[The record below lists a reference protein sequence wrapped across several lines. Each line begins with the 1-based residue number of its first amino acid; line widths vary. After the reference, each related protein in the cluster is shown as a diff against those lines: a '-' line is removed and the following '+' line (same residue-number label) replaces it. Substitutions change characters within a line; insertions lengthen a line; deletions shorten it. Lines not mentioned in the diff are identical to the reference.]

1 MALNLDDMKLAVEA
15 VSGGANTVLFDDQGY
30 PSIMVP
36 ITKLQN
42 SDIVSGGSAITHPA
56 FQVNSVE
63 KDVMYF
69 SKFQN
74 IVMNDRAY
82 SLPLR
87 EPKHTVNFDTS
98 LTYCRN
104 KGKGWSLTP
113 FSLWAAVAL
122 WTKKNGTM
130 PRGNNNYGQDHA
142 YAYEKGTPAARDG
155 DNRVTRCL
163 TGSGPKT
170 WYHDHTKNG
179 IADLNGNVWEW
190 NAGLRLNAGE
200 INIIPYAN
208 AMDPEVSLGANSTAW
223 KAISADGSLIEPGA
237 DGSLKYDFL
246 NNKLTLTSGTV
257 TDDGSTGR
265 GTGFKDLAL
274 ASGLTAPELIKAL
287 ILYPEESGDVYG
299 GDYRYATLGGE
310 LMAVCG
316 GSWYYTGLAG
326 VFDVYLV
333 DSRSGA
339 SDHIGFRAAYCP
351 L

>member
-1 MALNLDDMKLAVEA
+1 MALNLDDLKLAVEA
-15 VSGGANTVLFDDQGY
+15 ISGGENTVLFDNIGY

-74 IVMNDRAY
+74 IVMNDRGY

-87 EPKHTVNFDTS
+87 DPKVSINHDNA
-98 LTYCRN
+98 LAACRN

-130 PRGNNNYGQDHA
+130 PRGNNNYGKDHA
-142 YAYEKGTPAARDG
+142 YSFEKGTPAAYDSE
-155 DNRVTRCL
+155 NRVSRCL

-179 IADLNGNVWEW
+179 IADLNGNVYEW

-299 GDYRYATLGGE
+299 GDYRYAQLGGE
-310 LMAVCG
+310 RMAICG
-316 GSWYYTGLAG
+316 GYWTDTGGAG
-326 VFDVYLV
+326 VFCV
-333 DSRSGA
+333 DLYHARSYA
-339 SDHIGFRAAYCP
+339 YVSIGFRAAYCD

>member
-15 VSGGANTVLFDDQGY
+15 VSGGENTVLFDDHGY

-36 ITKLQN
+36 INKLMN
-42 SDIVSGGSAITHPA
+42 SDIVTGGSSIVHPG

-87 EPKHTVNFDTS
+87 DPKASINFDTS
-98 LTYCRN
+98 LAYCRN

-130 PRGNNNYGQDHA
+130 PHGNNNFGQDSA
-142 YAYEKGTPAARDG
+142 YSYEKGTPATRGSDTRP
-155 DNRVTRCL
+155 NRCL

-190 NAGLRLNAGE
+190 NAGLRLNDGE

-208 AMDPEVSLGANSTAW
+208 AMDSEVSLAAGSTAW
-223 KAISADGSLIEPGA
+223 KAIAADGSLVEPGTS
-237 DGSLKYDFL
+237 GSLKYDYL
-246 NNKLTLTSGTV
+246 NSKITLINGTV

-287 ILYPEESGDVYG
+287 ILYPEEAGDVYG
-299 GDYRYATLGGE
+299 GDNRYATLGGE
-310 LMAVCG
+310 RMAVCG
-316 GSWYYTGLAG
+316 GAWTSAGGAG
-326 VFDVYLV
+326 VFCVYLHNP
-333 DSRSGA
+333 RSYAYG
-339 SDHIGFRAAYCP
+339 DIGFRAAYCP

>member
-1 MALNLDDMKLAVEA
+1 MALNLDDLKLAVEA
-15 VSGGANTVLFDDQGY
+15 ISGGENTVLFDNVGF

-87 EPKHTVNFDTS
+87 DPKASINFDTS
-98 LTYCRN
+98 LSYCRN

-130 PRGNNNYGQDHA
+130 PHGNNNYGQDSA
-142 YAYEKGTPAARDG
+142 YSYEKGTPATRGSDTRP
-155 DNRVTRCL
+155 NRCL

-179 IADLNGNVWEW
+179 IADLNGNINEW
-190 NAGLRLNAGE
+190 CAGLRTNNGE

-208 AMDPEVSLGANSTAW
+208 AMDPEVSLGASSTAW
-223 KAISADGSLIEPGA
+223 KAITADGSLVDPGTTGA
-237 DGSLKYDFL
+237 LKYDWV
-246 NNKLTLTSGTV
+246 NNKVTLISGAI
-257 TDDGSTGR
+257 TDDGSAYR
-265 GTGFKDLAL
+265 SAQFKDIVLE
-274 ASGLTAPELIKAL
+274 SGLTAPEIIKAL
-287 ILYPEESGDVYG
+287 TLYPEESGDVYG
-299 GDYRYATLGGE
+299 GDYRYINVGGE
-310 LMAVCG
+310 RVACCG
-316 GSWYYTGLAG
+316 GAWGSGGNAG
-326 VFDVYLV
+326 VFCVNL
-333 DSRSGA
+333 SGERSYA
-339 SDHIGFRAAYCP
+339 DDNLGFRAAYCP

>member
-15 VSGGANTVLFDDQGY
+15 VSGGENTVLFDDQGY

-36 ITKLQN
+36 INKLMN
-42 SDIVSGGSAITHPA
+42 SDIIAGGSSIVHPG

-74 IVMNDRAY
+74 IVMNERAY

-87 EPKHTVNFDTS
+87 DPKASINFDTS

-122 WTKKNGTM
+122 WTRKNGTM
-130 PRGNNNYGQDHA
+130 PHGNNNYGQDSA
-142 YAYEKGTPAARDG
+142 YSYEKGTPATRGSDTRP
-155 DNRVTRCL
+155 NRCL

-190 NAGLRLNAGE
+190 NAGLRLNGGE

-208 AMDPEVSLGANSTAW
+208 AMDPEVSLAAASTAW
-223 KAISADGSLIEPGA
+223 KAIAEDGSLVEPGTA
-237 DGSLKYDFL
+237 GSLKYDNGSFAL
-246 NNKLTLTSGTV
+246 VKTLTAADPASKSGSYTSMGKE
-257 TDDGSTGR
+257 T
-265 GTGFKDLAL
+265 
-274 ASGLTAPELIKAL
+274 GLTVPELAKAL
-287 ILYPEESGDVYG
+287 IIYPDEPNGDYG
-299 GDYRYATLGGE
+299 GDYHWWNTDGE
-310 LMAVCG
+310 RMAICG
-316 GSWYYTGLAG
+316 GSWSNTGIAG
-326 VFDVYLV
+326 VFYVYLSDARSYAY
-333 DSRSGA
+333 DS
-339 SDHIGFRAAYCP
+339 IGFRAAYCP

>member
-1 MALNLDDMKLAVEA
+1 MALNLDDLKLAVEA
-15 VSGGANTVLFDDQGY
+15 VSGGENTVLFDDQGY

-36 ITKLQN
+36 IAKLMN
-42 SDIVSGGSAITHPA
+42 SDIVTGGSSVVHPG
-56 FQVNSVE
+56 FKVDTVE

-87 EPKHTVNFDTS
+87 DPKHTINFDSS
-98 LTYCRN
+98 LTVCRN

-155 DNRVTRCL
+155 SNRVTRCL

-179 IADLNGNVWEW
+179 IADLNGNVNEW
-190 NAGLRLNAGE
+190 CAGMRLVDGE

-208 AMDPEVSLGANSTAW
+208 AMDPDVSLAAGSTAW
-223 KAISADGSLIEPGA
+223 KAIATDGSLVEPGTA
-237 DGSLKYDFL
+237 GSLKYDYL
-246 NNKLTLTSGTV
+246 NSKITLINGTV

-274 ASGLTAPELIKAL
+274 DTGLTAPELIKAL
-287 ILYPEESGDVYG
+287 ILYPEEAGDVYG

-310 LMAVCG
+310 RMPICG
-316 GSWYYTGLAG
+316 GDWASTGNAG
-326 VFDVYLV
+326 VFCVSLSY
-333 DSRSGA
+333 SRSGA
-339 SDHIGFRAAYCP
+339 RDHIGFRAAYCP

>member
-1 MALNLDDMKLAVEA
+1 MALNLDDLKFAVEA
-15 VSGGANTVLFDDQGY
+15 VSGGENTVLFDDTGY

-36 ITKLQN
+36 IAKLYN
-42 SDIVSGGSAITHPA
+42 SDIIAGGSSIVHPA
-56 FQVNSVE
+56 FQVGSVE

-130 PRGNNNYGQDHA
+130 PRGNNNYGKDHA
-142 YAYEKGTPAARDG
+142 YSFEKGTPAARDG
-155 DNRVTRCL
+155 ENRVTRCL

-237 DGSLKYDFL
+237 EGSLKYDYL
-246 NNKLTLTSGTV
+246 NSKITLTSGTV

-274 ASGLTAPELIKAL
+274 ASGLAAPELIKAL

-310 LMAVCG
+310 RLAICG
-316 GSWYYTGLAG
+316 GHWISAANAG
-326 VFDVYLV
+326 VFCV
-333 DSRSGA
+333 DLDGPRSYA
-339 SDHIGFRAAYCP
+339 YVDIGFRAAYCE